1 MKDPYAVLGVSRD
14 AGKDDIKK
22 AYRTL
27 AKELHPDLNPD
38 DSIVEQRFKEV
49 TAAYDLLS
57 DEEKRAQYDRGQIN
71 ADGSQRHDFAY
82 RRARAGAEGGGAG
95 FGGFG
100 FSEAD
105 AEDIFS
111 ELFGRKGR
119 RRGPQKM
126 KGKDVSYSMQVPFV
140 EAAAGTKRRVSLY
153 DGKSLEVKIPAGC
166 EDGQTLRLKGQ
177 GMPGIGGGAAGDAY
191 VTVSVEPHP
200 AFERKGADVYL
211 DVPITLNEAILGG
224 TITIPS
230 VAGGSLA
237 LKVPAGSNTGTV
249 LRLKGKGMAVK
260 GGRRH
265 GDQYARLRVVLPQK
279 PDKELRRFIEEWSK
293 TNSYEVRKDEDR

>member
-1 MKDPYAVLGVSRD
+1 MKDPYTVLGVSRD

-22 AYRTL
+22 AYRRL
-27 AKELHPDLNPD
+27 AKELHPDVNPD
-38 DSIVEQRFKEV
+38 DTIVEQRFKEV

-57 DEEKRAQYDRGQIN
+57 NDEKRAQFDRGQIN

-82 RRARAGAEGGGAG
+82 RRARTGAEGGGG
-95 FGGFG
+95 FSGFG

-126 KGKDVSYSMQVPFV
+126 KGKDVTYAVQVPFA
-140 EAAAGTKRRVSLY
+140 EAAAGTKRRISLY

-177 GMPGIGGGAAGDAY
+177 GMPGMGGGAAGDAF

-200 AFERKGADVYL
+200 AFERKGEDVYL
-211 DVPITLNEAILGG
+211 DVPISLNEAVLGG
-224 TITIPS
+224 MINIPS
-230 VAGGSLA
+230 ISGGTLA

-249 LRLKGKGMAVK
+249 LRLKGKGMSVK

-265 GDQYARLRVVLPQK
+265 GDQYARLKVVLPRK
-279 PDKELRRFIEEWSK
+279 PDKALRQFVEEWSK
-293 TNSYEVRKDEDR
+293 TNAYDVRKDQET

>member
-1 MKDPYAVLGVSRD
+1 MKDPYAVLGVSRE
-14 AGKDDIKK
+14 AGKSDIKK
-22 AYRTL
+22 AYRRL

-57 DEEKRAQYDRGQIN
+57 DDEKRAQYDRGQIN

-82 RRARAGAEGGGAG
+82 RRARERAAGAEGA
-95 FGGFG
+95 GGFG
-100 FSEAD
+100 FTEMD

-111 ELFGRKGR
+111 ELFGRRGG

-126 KGKDVSYSMQVPFV
+126 RGKDVTYDMTVPFL

-177 GMPGIGGGAAGDAY
+177 GMPGLGGGAAGDAF

-200 AFERKGADVYL
+200 LFERKDADVYL
-211 DVPITLNEAILGG
+211 DVPITLGEAVLGG
-224 TITIPS
+224 TITIPAVS
-230 VAGGSLA
+230 GGSLA

-249 LRLKGKGMAVK
+249 LRLKGKGLPVK
-260 GGRRH
+260 GAKRH
-265 GDQYARLRVVLPQK
+265 GDQYARLRVVLPSK
-279 PDKELRRFIEEWSK
+279 PDKDLRDFVEQWSEA
-293 TNSYEVRKDEDR
+293 NAYEVRKDLER

>member
-22 AYRTL
+22 AYRNL
-27 AKELHPDLNPD
+27 AKEFHPDLNPD

-57 DEEKRAQYDRGQIN
+57 DAEKRAQYDRGQIN

-82 RRARAGAEGGGAG
+82 RRAQAGAGGGTG

-100 FSEAD
+100 FGEAD

-126 KGKDVSYSMQVPFV
+126 KGKDVTYSVQVPFA
-140 EAAAGTKRRVSLY
+140 EAASGTKLRVSLY

-191 VTVSVEPHP
+191 VTVNVEPDP

-211 DVPITLNEAILGG
+211 DVPITLNEAVLGG

-230 VAGGSLA
+230 ITGGSLA

-265 GDQYARLRVVLPQK
+265 GDQYARLRVVLPKK
-279 PDKELRRFIEEWSK
+279 PDKELREFVEEWAK
-293 TNSYEVRKDEDR
+293 NNAYDVRKDQDD